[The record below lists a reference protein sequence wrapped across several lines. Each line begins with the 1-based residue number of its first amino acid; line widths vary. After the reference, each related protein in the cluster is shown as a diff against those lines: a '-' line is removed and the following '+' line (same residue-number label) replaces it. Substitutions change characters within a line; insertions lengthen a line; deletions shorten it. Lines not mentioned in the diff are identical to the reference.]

1 MGKAFAILLTL
12 HFTVYGQTAAYLNL
26 SFGGLFVAGI
36 STLDEP
42 NLDIIQ
48 GGAHDPKKRGFTV
61 QNLELS
67 MTGAVDPW
75 FYAETH
81 LIFQIDPEGESILE
95 VEEAF
100 MVTNSMPFGLQVKAG
115 TFFTEFGRLNPQHPH
130 VWSFVDQPII
140 NNRLFGGDGLR
151 GPGVRLSWL
160 TPLTWY
166 SELITGIQNAN
177 GETMVSFLASDE
189 VKTLG
194 EYSHIDRKV
203 QSMRDVL
210 WSSRWLNSFSPMETI
225 TANLG
230 VSGLWGPNRA
240 GQKTQ
245 TSILGMDIYAKW
257 KPLTNNRGFPFV
269 AFQAEVLSRFYEVID
284 STAIKTKLETVKD
297 QGYYGQ
303 VLWGFKLGWVLGFKV
318 ENVWGKVGQTD
329 DPVRGDRTRWAS
341 NLTWYPSEFSKLR
354 LNYNLEKWE
363 DQGQLQTDH
372 SLWIQFEFLIGQHG
386 GHKF

>member
-1 MGKAFAILLTL
+1 MRKAFAILITL
-12 HFTVYGQTAAYLNL
+12 HFTVYGQTAKYLNL

-36 STLDEP
+36 SSLEEP
-42 NLDIIQ
+42 NLEFFQ

-61 QNLELS
+61 QNLEMSL
-67 MTGAVDPW
+67 TGAVDHR

-100 MVTNSMPFGLQVKAG
+100 MSTQSLSFGLQVKAG
-115 TFFTEFGRLNPQHPH
+115 MFFTEFGRLNPQHPH
-130 VWSFVDQPII
+130 VWAFVDQPIV

-151 GPGVRLSWL
+151 GPGMRLSWL
-160 TPLTWY
+160 TPLSWY
-166 SELITGIQNAN
+166 SELMGGIQNAN

-189 VKTLG
+189 VKPLG
-194 EYSHIDRKV
+194 EYPSIDRKV
-203 QSMRDVL
+203 QSLRDVL
-210 WSSRWLNSFSPMETI
+210 WSSRWLNSFSPLETI

-230 VSGLWGPNRA
+230 VSGLWGPNRT
-240 GQKTQ
+240 GQKNQ
-245 TSILGMDIYAKW
+245 TSILGADLYAKW

-269 AFQAEVLSRFYEVID
+269 AFQAEVLSRIYEVTD
-284 STAIKTKLETVKD
+284 STVINYELEQIKDL
-297 QGYYGQ
+297 GYYGQ
-303 VLWGFKLGWVLGFKV
+303 ILWGFKLGWVLGIKA
-318 ENVWGKVGQTD
+318 ETVWDNADQND
-329 DPVRGDRTRWAS
+329 DPFRGDRTRWAS

-354 LNYNLEKWE
+354 LNYNLEKWK